1 MTSRDGIYVS
11 VEIATINLITIN
23 PDVSYCYFGFLAQY
37 NIVYD
42 NIFAPPFDGRTL

>member
-23 PDVSYCYFGFLAQY
+23 PDVSFCYFGFLAQY
-37 NIVYD
+37 NIV